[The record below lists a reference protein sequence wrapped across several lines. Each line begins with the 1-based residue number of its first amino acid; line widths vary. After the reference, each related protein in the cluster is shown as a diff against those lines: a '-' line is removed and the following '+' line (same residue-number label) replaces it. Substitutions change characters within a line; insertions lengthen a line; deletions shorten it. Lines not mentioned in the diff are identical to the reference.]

1 MPSTASSS
9 TASTDA
15 TPCRT
20 NPGMNYSE
28 GPKRS
33 NVRPMI
39 AEIER
44 LSDVWFDDGVAP
56 ESLKHMRSV
65 LSALHAQVRVLHA
78 AGCLQKS
85 QTGVDALPP
94 EQARDWTRLSD
105 ECFAILGLI
114 DRVLQSTG
122 SVLQYGEAEE
132 ELLLLRVREIVAI
145 VKRHIAEEENLLY
158 RAVWQDVGG
167 ES

>member
-1 MPSTASSS
+1 MPSTASSDS
-9 TASTDA
+9 K
-15 TPCRT
+15 PCRA
-20 NPGMNYSE
+20 NPSVNYNE
-28 GPKRS
+28 GPKRP

-39 AEIER
+39 AEVER
-44 LSDVWFDDGVAP
+44 LSSLWFDDGVDP
-56 ESLKHMRSV
+56 ESLKQMRSV
-65 LSALHAQVRVLHA
+65 LFALHAQVRVLHA

-85 QTGVDALPP
+85 QAGTDALPP
-94 EQARDWTRLSD
+94 EHARDWTRLSN

-114 DRVLQSTG
+114 DRVLQSTE

-132 ELLLLRVREIVAI
+132 ELLLLRVCEVVAI
-145 VKRHIAEEENLLY
+145 VKRHVAEEENLLY

>member
-1 MPSTASSS
+1 
-9 TASTDA
+9 
-15 TPCRT
+15 
-20 NPGMNYSE
+20 
-28 GPKRS
+28 
-33 NVRPMI
+33 MI

-44 LSDVWFDDGVAP
+44 LAALWLDAGVDP

-78 AGCLQKS
+78 GGCLQKS
-85 QTGVDALPP
+85 QAGIDALPP
-94 EQARDWTRLSD
+94 EQARDWTRLSN

-114 DRVLQSTG
+114 DRVLQCTA